1 MKHIGRIDG
10 YNCYQVRNRAEA
22 AHQDDCVYITSAGDA
37 YMMGT
42 PVGSVDLTTG
52 KVLSFELPERVRIAV
67 KLYQAR
73 KMERAKKE
81 EAPVKETPVK
91 GAVATA
97 ATADDFFER
106 INAEIDALL
115 ASVKPEEKKKQE
127 EAFKYEFN

>member
-1 MKHIGRIDG
+1 MRYIGTIDG
-10 YNCYQVRNRAEA
+10 YTCYQVRNRAEA

-42 PVGSVDLTTG
+42 PVGNVDLTTG

-81 EAPVKETPVK
+81 ETPVKE
-91 GAVATA
+91 VASETKSS
-97 ATADDFFER
+97 DDFFER
-106 INAEIDALL
+106 IDAEINALL
-115 ASVKPEEKKKQE
+115 ASVKLEEKK